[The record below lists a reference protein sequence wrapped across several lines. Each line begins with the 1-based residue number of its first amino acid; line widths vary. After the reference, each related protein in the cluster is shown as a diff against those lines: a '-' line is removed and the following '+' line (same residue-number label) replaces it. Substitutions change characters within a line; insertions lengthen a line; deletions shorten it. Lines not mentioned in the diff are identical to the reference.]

1 MGHHHGHPLTG
12 AMGLRPDHWSATLK
26 VPPRDS
32 KKLRTDTDQSFLI
45 NQTHLACIHTYIHI
59 HHIQVSHNSPLSQ
72 PNHTNSLFSNH
83 EYGTPSHII
92 TMPHWYQHFHVS
104 CRTHTK
110 LIITIPWIISYKHHT
125 HIMLK
130 LMNHNS
136 YTIPFIKVIQF
147 IFLKIILI
155 QTYCQHLRSRKTS
168 GPATFSSSFS
178 LRQKGLAQ
186 ARRTLAQA
194 SSLRLGES
202 STSSTV
208 ALHVFLLRRDSPRL
222 SETFAH
228 SKT

>member
-1 MGHHHGHPLTG
+1 MR
-12 AMGLRPDHWSATLK
+12 LRPDHWSATLK

-32 KKLRTDTDQSFLI
+32 KELRTNTDQSFLI
-45 NQTHLACIHTYIHI
+45 NQTDLACIHTYIHI
-59 HHIQVSHNSPLSQ
+59 HHIQVPHNSPLSYSQ

-92 TMPHWYQHFHVS
+92 TMPHWYQPFHVS

-136 YTIPFIKVIQF
+136 YIIPFIKVIRDQA
-147 IFLKIILI
+147 
-155 QTYCQHLRSRKTS
+155 YCQHLRSRKTS
-168 GPATFSSSFS
+168 GPTTFSPSFS

-186 ARRTLAQA
+186 ARRTLA
-194 SSLRLGES
+194 
-202 STSSTV
+202 
-208 ALHVFLLRRDSPRL
+208 
-222 SETFAH
+222 
-228 SKT
+228 